1 MQALRPLLRALALL
15 LGLGVAALTPAA
27 AGDPEAAF
35 AKLATDSYSDVE
47 AGIVALVASG
57 AKTAPA
63 ALDALADGR
72 LFVRAADK
80 AVVIKT
86 ADGKLLDA
94 RTGAEFAGEAADLK
108 PIRLNNRVRRAL
120 DAARGSLTLLSP
132 DPGKRLA
139 AAEAVFKG
147 RDTAA
152 LPALAT
158 AIQAETDP
166 RIRRV
171 MQEAQAA
178 ALLAA
183 PEGTDLDKVTAIE
196 VLSQR
201 GDQDALALLRMQVAQ
216 GSPTVKSAAE
226 TAAAAIERRL
236 ALLANVQNAWYG
248 LSLASVLLLA
258 AIGLAITFGQMGV
271 INMAHGEMVM
281 LGAYT
286 TFVVQEVIR
295 TRAPGLF
302 DASLFI
308 AIPLAFLVAG
318 AVGIAIERGI
328 IRHLYGRPLETLLAT
343 WGLSLILQ
351 QAVRTIFGPTN
362 KQVGNPQWMSGSFE
376 LGGLDI
382 TYN

>member
-1 MQALRPLLRALALL
+1 MQALTTAFRALALL
-15 LGLGVAALTPAA
+15 AGLMLAALSPAA

-35 AKLATDSYSDVE
+35 AKLATDSYSEVE
-47 AGIVALVASG
+47 AGIVALAASG

-63 ALDALADGR
+63 VLDALADAR

-94 RTGAEFAGEAADLK
+94 RTGAEFAGDAADLK

-132 DPGKRLA
+132 DPDKRLA

-201 GDQDALALLRMQVAQ
+201 GDQDALALLRMQIAQ

-248 LSLASVLLLA
+248 LSLASVLFLA
-258 AIGLAITFGQMGV
+258 AIGLAVTFGVMGV
-271 INMAHGEMVM
+271 INMA
-281 LGAYT
+281 
-286 TFVVQEVIR
+286 
-295 TRAPGLF
+295 
-302 DASLFI
+302 
-308 AIPLAFLVAG
+308 
-318 AVGIAIERGI
+318 
-328 IRHLYGRPLETLLAT
+328 
-343 WGLSLILQ
+343 
-351 QAVRTIFGPTN
+351 
-362 KQVGNPQWMSGSFE
+362 
-376 LGGLDI
+376 
-382 TYN
+382 